1 MLLLLLLSFKYA
13 EQFPNALFSH
23 EILIKIKKILLKL
36 KRKLEDI
43 SSTKL
48 KKNKKKPRVII
59 QIQGSDLIFLCAP
72 LCGASFDKVVFGFD

>member
-1 MLLLLLLSFKYA
+1 MLLLSFKYA

-48 KKNKKKPRVII
+48 KKKKKETKSNYTNSR
-59 QIQGSDLIFLCAP
+59 F
-72 LCGASFDKVVFGFD
+72 

>member
-48 KKNKKKPRVII
+48 KKE
-59 QIQGSDLIFLCAP
+59 
-72 LCGASFDKVVFGFD
+72 

>member
-1 MLLLLLLSFKYA
+1 MLLLSFKYA

-48 KKNKKKPRVII
+48 KKEKKETKSNYTNSR
-59 QIQGSDLIFLCAP
+59 F
-72 LCGASFDKVVFGFD
+72 